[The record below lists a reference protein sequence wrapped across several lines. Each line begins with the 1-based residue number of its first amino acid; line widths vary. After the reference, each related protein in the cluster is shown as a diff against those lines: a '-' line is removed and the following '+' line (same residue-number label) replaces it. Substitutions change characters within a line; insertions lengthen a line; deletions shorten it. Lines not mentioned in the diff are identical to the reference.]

1 MENKEIKMKEQ
12 CCLTCGKL
20 YSMTCEDCL
29 TYKCRKYEPIQL
41 DKSALST
48 QYIEAIQKL
57 LTDIKQL
64 QLIEMEMKVAE
75 KTNLLSKIKEKI
87 EVVQKEVKEP
97 EKQAISKRNKEII
110 ELVEQGKGVKEI
122 ASTLNLKPE
131 TVEKEL
137 EYLLKNRMVKTV
149 PS

>member
-1 MENKEIKMKEQ
+1 M
-12 CCLTCGKL
+12 
-20 YSMTCEDCL
+20 YSMTCEECL

-41 DKSALST
+41 DKSTIST
-48 QYIEAIQKL
+48 KYIEAIQKL
-57 LTDIKQL
+57 LTDVRQL

-75 KTNLLSKIKEKI
+75 KTNLLSKIKEKV

-110 ELVEQGKGVKEI
+110 ALIEQGKGVKEI
-122 ASTLNLKPE
+122 AQELNLKPE

-137 EYLLKNRMVKTV
+137 EYLLKNRMVKNVPV